1 VVPLRHL
8 IASVHPIVRSVPPSL
23 RGAVFDR
30 IFYSATHSFVYFR
43 VPKAANSTIML
54 SLANAMEAGAVDD
67 RGSAAKAAGKHNL
80 KLALAFES
88 TLAGCYKFTFVRNP
102 FSRVLSA
109 YLDKVVSGNPKIRRY
124 LGIDDREISFLEFL
138 KRLDDGYLTA
148 NIHWAP
154 QAYIVT
160 LPPAKLDF
168 VGRIETLEVDLQQVM
183 ARVFGIADHR
193 IVQRSQGVTSASRRI
208 DEIYGAEE
216 RRLVEKMYARDFE
229 LFYPNG

>member
-1 VVPLRHL
+1 L
-8 IASVHPIVRSVPPSL
+8 IASVHPLVRNVPPPL

-30 IFYSATHSFVYFR
+30 IFYSARHKFVYFR

-54 SLANAMEAGAVDD
+54 SLANAMEARAADD
-67 RGSAAKAAGKHNL
+67 RGSAAKAAGKQNL
-80 KLALAFES
+80 KLPLAFES

-124 LGIDDREISFLEFL
+124 LGTDDRAFSFLEFL
-138 KRLDDGYLTA
+138 KRLEDGYLTA
-148 NIHWAP
+148 NVHWAP
-154 QAYIVT
+154 QSIIVT
-160 LPPAKLDF
+160 LPPERLDF
-168 VGRIETLEVDLQQVM
+168 VGRVETLEADLRQVM
-183 ARVFGIADHR
+183 SRVFGGTAENR
-193 IVQRSQGVTSASRRI
+193 IVQRSHGMTAASRRV
-208 DEIYGAEE
+208 DEMYGAEE